1 MPFTKII
8 KNKAYFKRFQV
19 KYRRRR
25 EGKTDYY
32 ARRRLIIQD
41 KNKYN
46 TPKYRLVVRFTN
58 RDIIAQIIYAKIQG
72 DAVLSVAYSHEL
84 PRYGIKLGLTNYAA
98 AYATGLLIARRV
110 LDQLKIAD
118 QFPGVVKPTG
128 DWKPFKQDPSA
139 RRPFKAL
146 LDVGMARTTTGAKI
160 FAVLKGASDGG
171 LHIPHSNKR
180 FVGYETEKNKYD
192 PKVLRKY
199 IFGGHVADWMKEM
212 KEDDPEKFKTQFSR
226 YIKEN
231 ITPDTLEKIYT
242 DAHAAI
248 RKSPQLV
255 KTKKPENPVHRKYNL
270 PKLTPAQ
277 RRERVIAK
285 LEALANQLDSEIP
298 K

>member
-128 DWKPFKQDPSA
+128 DWKPYKHDPST

-160 FAVLKGASDGG
+160 FGVLKGASDGG

-226 YIKEN
+226 YIKED
-231 ITPDTLEKIYT
+231 ITPDKLEKVYT

-270 PKLTPAQ
+270 AKLTPAQ

-285 LEALANQLDSEIP
+285 LEVLANQLDSEIP